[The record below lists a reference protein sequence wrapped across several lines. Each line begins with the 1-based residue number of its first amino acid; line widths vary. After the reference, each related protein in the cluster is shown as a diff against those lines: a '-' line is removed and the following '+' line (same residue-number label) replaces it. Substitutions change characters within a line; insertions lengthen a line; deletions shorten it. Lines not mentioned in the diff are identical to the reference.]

1 MCYGRQSRELSKK
14 KKKQHILELDWG
26 GGRRQ
31 NILEAPLQNRAA
43 VLQPK
48 LNSIL
53 LRLEIRNPGTNPPAL
68 QHNTL
73 QNAFHSFPTRACVLQ
88 AWARADGSPLA
99 GIRRNLLLLGEKT
112 STQSPTNAKSGE
124 VQPTPEFGSMLS
136 NSFANRSS
144 KAPGEHMLLVLG
156 FSSAG

>member
-1 MCYGRQSRELSKK
+1 M
-14 KKKQHILELDWG
+14 
-26 GGRRQ
+26 
-31 NILEAPLQNRAA
+31 
-43 VLQPK
+43 
-48 LNSIL
+48 
-53 LRLEIRNPGTNPPAL
+53 NPPAL

-99 GIRRNLLLLGEKT
+99 GIRCNLLLLGEKT
-112 STQSPTNAKSGE
+112 STQSPTNAKSWE

-144 KAPGEHMLLVLG
+144 EEPGEHMLLVLG